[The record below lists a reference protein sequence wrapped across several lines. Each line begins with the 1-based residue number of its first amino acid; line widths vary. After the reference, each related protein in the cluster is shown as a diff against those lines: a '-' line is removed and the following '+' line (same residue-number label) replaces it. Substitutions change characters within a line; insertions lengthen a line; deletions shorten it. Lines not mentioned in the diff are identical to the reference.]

1 MEGLQNKAAIV
12 GIGHT
17 EYSKESGRSELR
29 LALEAIK
36 AAIADAGI
44 DRKQIDGLVRYGAS
58 QSGASEAWIGTN
70 LGLDDVAYWGAIDFG
85 GSASAAMIGHA
96 AAAVSS
102 GLATTVVCYRSLNG
116 RSGLKPGTSDTYDRM
131 LRGADPSLDN
141 FLLPYGMTAPTEM
154 YALIARRLMHEYGM
168 TSQHLAEVAVTCREN
183 ANHYPAAQMHDRP
196 MTIDDHQASP
206 MVSDPLRMFDCC
218 LQTDG
223 AVAVIVT
230 STERARDLR
239 QKPAII
245 AGAVQASMPDA
256 QGPLFSILG
265 RQDITEASAGNASR
279 ALWRQTGLAPADID
293 VAQLYD
299 CFTVTVLM
307 QLEDYGFCGKGE
319 SGAFVAEGNIRHG
332 GSIPINTD
340 GGNLSCAYMHGVN
353 HVLEGTRQIRGT
365 STRQVP
371 DVGAC
376 LVTAGTP
383 VPTSALVLTSEPA

>member
-1 MEGLQNKAAIV
+1 MSVE
-12 GIGHT
+12 
-17 EYSKESGRSELR
+17 
-29 LALEAIK
+29 
-36 AAIADAGI
+36 
-44 DRKQIDGLVRYGAS
+44 
-58 QSGASEAWIGTN
+58 
-70 LGLDDVAYWGAIDFG
+70 
-85 GSASAAMIGHA
+85 
-96 AAAVSS
+96 
-102 GLATTVVCYRSLNG
+102 
-116 RSGLKPGTSDTYDRM
+116 
-131 LRGADPSLDN
+131 
-141 FLLPYGMTAPTEM
+141 
-154 YALIARRLMHEYGM
+154 
-168 TSQHLAEVAVTCREN
+168 
-183 ANHYPAAQMHDRP
+183 
-196 MTIDDHQASP
+196 DHQASP

-230 STERARDLR
+230 STERAHDLR

-245 AGAVQASMPDA
+245 AGAVQASMPDP

-265 RQDITEASAGNASR
+265 RQDITEASAGNAAR
-279 ALWRQTGLAPADID
+279 ALWQQTGLSPADID

-307 QLEDYGFCGKGE
+307 QLEDYGFCGEGE
-319 SGAFVAEGNIRHG
+319 SGAFVAEGNIRYG